1 MAHVDKVLNLRKDVQ
16 FDAHVNDCH
25 WDEKESKWTV
35 KTRQGHIAKCK
46 YLVLC
51 TGLLHRRHLPDFPG
65 ITDYKGVLHHTG
77 FWPEDMSTKGKR
89 VGLIGAGATAVQVTQ
104 EVAKEADHL
113 TIFMRRPSY
122 CLPMGQRP
130 LSELENRG
138 FQTFYDT
145 LFKAGRKSRAGFP
158 MQPVSEKVFDVSE
171 AEREALW
178 NDTWSRGGF
187 QFLMTQYADYALD
200 AAANKEIY
208 KFWTKKIR
216 ERMRPGK
223 KRDLMA
229 PLVEDMPYYFGTK
242 RTPLEQ
248 DYYEMVDKDSVDVVN
263 LNDTPIKTF
272 TEKGI
277 KFEDGTEEEFDVM
290 ILATGFDSFSGA

>member
-1 MAHVDKVLNLRKDVQ
+1 M
-16 FDAHVNDCH
+16 
-25 WDEKESKWTV
+25 
-35 KTRQGHIAKCK
+35 
-46 YLVLC
+46 
-51 TGLLHRRHLPDFPG
+51 
-65 ITDYKGVLHHTG
+65 
-77 FWPEDMSTKGKR
+77 
-89 VGLIGAGATAVQVTQ
+89 
-104 EVAKEADHL
+104 
-113 TIFMRRPSY
+113 
-122 CLPMGQRP
+122 
-130 LSELENRG
+130 
-138 FQTFYDT
+138 
-145 LFKAGRKSRAGFP
+145 
-158 MQPVSEKVFDVSE
+158 SEKVFDVSE

-277 KFEDGTEEEFDVM
+277 KFEDGTEEQFDVM